1 MQSVM
6 LCDSCVW
13 TVSGVSLWK
22 VLTVNVFFT
31 FLL

>member
-13 TVSGVSLWK
+13 IVSGVSL
-22 VLTVNVFFT
+22 
-31 FLL
+31 